1 MSEYHLEQVDLANR
15 RQVQSY
21 LELPFH
27 LYKDTPQWVPPLSLE
42 ARRPFDRKRF
52 AFYDHGDAAFYL
64 AKDPHGKAVGRIA
77 VIENHS
83 HNLYNHEKTAFF
95 YQFECIQDERAAAIL
110 FEAVIQ
116 WAKQRQLNRIFGPK
130 GFTVFDGM
138 GLLVKGFEHR
148 PPFGQPYN
156 LPYYERL
163 VTEVGGFD
171 DARDLL
177 TGFMDANSD
186 FPERIHELAA
196 RVQERRG
203 LRVARFKSRREL
215 RQLTSY
221 FKDLYNKSLTDT
233 SGNAPLSDEDA
244 RNLADQ
250 LIWFADPRL
259 IKIVMKDDQAVGF
272 LLAYPD
278 ISAALQRT
286 GGRLFPFGWLDM
298 LLELKRTKRVNV
310 NGAGMIEGYRGVGG
324 TALLFSEMYKSVA
337 ESGYRYGDLIQI
349 GAENER
355 MLRDLANIGVTFHIM
370 HRVYSRDIP

>member
-27 LYKDTPQWVPPLSLE
+27 LYKDTPQWVPPLSLD

-203 LRVARFKSRREL
+203 LWVARFKYRR
-215 RQLTSY
+215 
-221 FKDLYNKSLTDT
+221 
-233 SGNAPLSDEDA
+233 A
-244 RNLADQ
+244 R
-250 LIWFADPRL
+250 R
-259 IKIVMKDDQAVGF
+259 
-272 LLAYPD
+272 
-278 ISAALQRT
+278 
-286 GGRLFPFGWLDM
+286 
-298 LLELKRTKRVNV
+298 
-310 NGAGMIEGYRGVGG
+310 
-324 TALLFSEMYKSVA
+324 
-337 ESGYRYGDLIQI
+337 
-349 GAENER
+349 
-355 MLRDLANIGVTFHIM
+355 HIN
-370 HRVYSRDIP
+370 S